1 MRLELTNEK
10 LEALK
15 NILEACI
22 DQYETSGGDI
32 DYTGLDGAGLDIMK
46 SMFDELNDIK

>member
-22 DQYETSGGDI
+22 DQYSNQGSI
-32 DYTGLDGAGLDIMK
+32 L
-46 SMFDELNDIK
+46 